1 MNIIILKFFF
11 HPINEGFYK
20 ITGVTEVMK
29 VSTRVE
35 YGLIALTDIVIHSE
49 NGGSVSAPEIAQ
61 RQNISHKY
69 LEHILLLLRQ
79 AGFIVA
85 QKGLRGGYMLT
96 RSPEEIKLADVLNAL
111 DSNILADVD
120 DKKEEGELRSIINER
135 FWDRINDNLN
145 RFTKELNMRDFADGC
160 LSSFSDAW
168 DLYVI

>member
-1 MNIIILKFFF
+1 
-11 HPINEGFYK
+11 
-20 ITGVTEVMK
+20 MK

-49 NGGSVSAPEIAQ
+49 NGGSVSAPEISQ

-79 AGFIVA
+79 AGFIAA

-96 RSPEEIKLADVLNAL
+96 RSPEDIRLADVLNAL
-111 DSNILADVD
+111 DGNILAGLESKKD
-120 DKKEEGELRSIINER
+120 DGELRSIINER

-145 RFTKELNMRDFADGC
+145 RYTKELNMQDFADGC
-160 LSSFSDAW
+160 LSSISDNW